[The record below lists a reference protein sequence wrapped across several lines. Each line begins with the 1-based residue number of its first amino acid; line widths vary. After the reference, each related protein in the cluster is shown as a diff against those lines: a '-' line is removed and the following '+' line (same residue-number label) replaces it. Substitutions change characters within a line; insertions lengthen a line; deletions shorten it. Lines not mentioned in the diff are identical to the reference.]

1 MEVCQFAGGEARG
14 NQFSYAS
21 TDCHPERLKE
31 TADFRRESEELCNES
46 LLNRRAGRRIFDALR
61 LLRTTQ
67 RGLRRIFQNVLIG
80 FIQTDCKS
88 VIPRS
93 GATWES
99 PGTASVI
106 ATFYQEIA
114 AP

>member
-1 MEVCQFAGGEARG
+1 MTVCIIYHSIVIMGKIR
-14 NQFSYAS
+14 
-21 TDCHPERLKE
+21 
-31 TADFRRESEELCNES
+31 
-46 LLNRRAGRRIFDALR
+46 
-61 LLRTTQ
+61 
-67 RGLRRIFQNVLIG
+67 NVLIG
-80 FIQTDCKS
+80 FIQQDCKS

>member
-1 MEVCQFAGGEARG
+1 MRHAF
-14 NQFSYAS
+14 
-21 TDCHPERLKE
+21 
-31 TADFRRESEELCNES
+31 
-46 LLNRRAGRRIFDALR
+46 
-61 LLRTTQ
+61 
-67 RGLRRIFQNVLIG
+67 GLSINLNVLIG

-106 ATFYQEIA
+106 ATCYQEIA